1 MRKIEH
7 EMITAVANG
16 RHWSKTNTQVFVNKK
31 EGKPL
36 SVEVWLHNQLI
47 ATITGGKVLML
58 HFGSRYHFSRTTF
71 SRMNA
76 LLRQFCK
83 PEAGVFTR
91 KHQPMLSGMGQQD
104 IELHVGD
111 TWSFNV
117 YA

>member
-1 MRKIEH
+1 MRKIES
-7 EMITAVANG
+7 EMVAAVANG
-16 RHWSKTNTQVFVNKK
+16 RSWSKTNTQVFVNKK

-36 SVEVWLHNQLI
+36 SVEVWLHSQLI

-83 PEAGVFTR
+83 PEAGVFTHR
-91 KHQPMLSGMGQQD
+91 HRPMLSGLGRD
-104 IELHVGD
+104 IFLSVGD
-111 TWSFNV
+111 TWTFNV
-117 YA
+117 YR